1 MKIKQHFLRWVAT
14 ALLMTL
20 LTALI
25 ASPTEASNR
34 SISRQQWDQIAQKL
48 KDRSANATVIIGDSA
63 NDPTVISNHVDTKDG
78 KAKPISVYRL
88 FPIASL
94 EKGITGVAL
103 QQQFNKGTLSPKTK
117 LSKYLPQVDNSQRIT
132 IFHLLTHTSGLAD
145 AHNIAPYP
153 IKTTA
158 GNVHFTEHNYR
169 VVNHDPGV
177 WFYANINYGLIAI
190 MISKVT
196 HQSYHQ
202 YVEDHII
209 KANHISGMK
218 FFEQLK
224 SNKDVTPV
232 LVKENFILDP
242 HESNSWRYLQREM
255 SAEYGAGQIM
265 TTPMGYWQ
273 FIHRAILD
281 KPEIRNQYRKA
292 THQVKTE
299 PAYYNGFYLK
309 PDELHANGFTDGY
322 TCTVYTNLANRHTFV
337 VFSNNI
343 SLQKCRDL
351 AAEINRIYNR

>member
-1 MKIKQHFLRWVAT
+1 MNLKRSYLRHGFLFLLTVLSLNLVSST
-14 ALLMTL
+14 AL
-20 LTALI
+20 
-25 ASPTEASNR
+25 ASSQAISQQQRSEIRQEMENR
-34 SISRQQWDQIAQKL
+34 H
-48 KDRSANATVIIGDSA
+48 ANATVLIGKTDQ
-63 NDPTVISNHVDTKDG
+63 PTVISNHVETKDG
-78 KAKPISVYRL
+78 KAKPISIHRL

-103 QQQFNKGTLSPKTK
+103 QQQFNNGTLSPRTK
-117 LSKYLPQVDNSQRIT
+117 LAKYLPQVDNSKRIT

-153 IKTTA
+153 IKTTK
-158 GNVHFTEHNYR
+158 GNVRFTEHNYR

-177 WFYANINYGLIAI
+177 WFYANVNYGLIAI

-196 HQSYHQ
+196 HQDYHQ

-209 KANHISGMK
+209 KSNHIQGMK
-218 FFEQLK
+218 FFDQLK
-224 SNKDVTPV
+224 NNKDVTPV
-232 LVKENFILDP
+232 LVKEDFILDP
-242 HESNSWRYLQREM
+242 HETNSWRYLEREM

-265 TTPMGYWQ
+265 TTPLGYWQ
-273 FIHRAILD
+273 FIHRALLD
-281 KPEIRNQYRKA
+281 KPKIRNKYRQA
-292 THQVKTE
+292 THDVHTE

-322 TCTVYTNLANRHTFV
+322 TCTVYTNLTNRRTFV

-351 AAEINRIYNR
+351 AARIEQIYAEQ